1 MRLEFIRFEKI
12 LQHRISCAE
21 FERMEIGKKFEN
33 DFDDNGLKGFKEW
46 LPWVSI
52 AIGSTL
58 MLTIFFLLI
67 ILFIA
72 VRRNKSNSNQNVEM
86 EEHSWGDWPANVQNE
101 DLQQPDQPDQP
112 DQPEVIW

>member
-33 DFDDNGLKGFKEW
+33 DFNDNGLKGFKEL

-67 ILFIA
+67 IVCIA
-72 VRRNKSNSNQNVEM
+72 VRRNKSNSNQIEM

-112 DQPEVIW
+112 EVIW